1 MEVFKE
7 GKDLKVSF
15 KVYTEELFLKNEAL
29 SGGIFGLKRN
39 HRKFIYSRIMK
50 SSLNVLNRVLSALWR
65 ELSLTSRS
73 LWEYRAS
80 WKFPDKINLR
90 SKIAG

>member
-29 SGGIFGLKRN
+29 SGGIFGL
-39 HRKFIYSRIMK
+39 
-50 SSLNVLNRVLSALWR
+50 
-65 ELSLTSRS
+65 
-73 LWEYRAS
+73 
-80 WKFPDKINLR
+80 
-90 SKIAG
+90 